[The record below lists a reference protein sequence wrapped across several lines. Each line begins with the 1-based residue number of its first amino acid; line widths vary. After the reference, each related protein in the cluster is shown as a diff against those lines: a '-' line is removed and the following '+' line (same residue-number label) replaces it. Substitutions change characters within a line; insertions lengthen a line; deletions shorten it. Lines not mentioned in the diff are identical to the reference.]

1 MDGLKI
7 TLGVGAT
14 SGRHKG
20 HVSSECDGL
29 SFVVISRLKTNVFL
43 IKSDTLTWSTYFLS
57 GAVVN

>member
-7 TLGVGAT
+7 TLGSGAA
-14 SGRHKG
+14 GRRHKG

-43 IKSDTLTWSTYFLS
+43 MTMM
-57 GAVVN
+57 VR